1 MTKLRDINSTDH
13 IEKDLHGNVIHTV
26 RDSLVAESL
35 LSVIMC
41 ITILSVM
48 LIIKCYVQ
56 IIEVSIFPPFVTL
69 IVPVLHTVIRR
80 IRINMQLPSFLMT
93 VMASAA
99 FYFLVIN
106 IPVLEFGNSPAN
118 RFFLAAIL
126 VFYSLF
132 SVFYRLKPTFSAG
145 DQEFIVFP
153 LAIHVLFWLVFI
165 LSEKKEI
172 ASNLILHMIIIII
185 LFVVMRQIAVFDA
198 KYYHTLHKTNK
209 PAALL
214 RKQNNKTIAGLI
226 FVIAVALGV
235 LAIFPVETL
244 SRLILMGLRA
254 FFGLFSFLFKEQE
267 IDYEIDYDD
276 PMSSVPLGEEGQYN
290 FWIDVA
296 GTVLAVILIIVVI
309 FIILNAVVILIRNAP
324 RFGKKKETEEDD
336 NLVDTI
342 EDIRPEKKALIT
354 KGPDFGTGH
363 EKKIRKQFYNKA
375 RRAMKKGLPIYSSST
390 PGQIEK
396 VLLANGDNDITPLR
410 QEYEKVRYG
419 SNKS

>member
-1 MTKLRDINSTDH
+1 MTSLRDINSTDH
-13 IEKDLHGNVIHTV
+13 VEKNVHGNIVHTV

-35 LSVIMC
+35 LSIIMC

-56 IIEVSIFPPFVTL
+56 IIDVSIYPPFVTL
-69 IVPVLHTVIRR
+69 IVPVVHTVIRR
-80 IRINMQLPSFLMT
+80 LRINMQLPVFLMT

-99 FYFLVIN
+99 FYFTAIN
-106 IPVLEFGNSPAN
+106 IPVLEFGNSSAN
-118 RFFLAAIL
+118 RFFLAALL

-132 SVFYRLKPTFSAG
+132 SVFYRLKPTFSAS

-153 LAIHVLFWLVFI
+153 LAMHVLFWLVFI

-185 LFVVMRQIAVFDA
+185 LFVIMRQIAIFDA
-198 KYYHTLHKTNK
+198 KYYHTIHKTNK

-214 RKQNNKTIAGLI
+214 RKQNNKTILGLVG
-226 FVIAVALGV
+226 VIAVSLGV
-235 LAIFPVETL
+235 LAIFPVETV
-244 SRLILMGLRA
+244 SRLLLTGLRA

-276 PMSSVPLGEEGQYN
+276 PMASVPLGEEGQYN
-290 FWIDVA
+290 PWIDLA
-296 GTVLAVILIIVVI
+296 GKIVAVILIIVVI
-309 FIILNAVVILIRNAP
+309 FLILNAIRILIQNAP
-324 RFGKKKETEEDD
+324 RFSKKEETEKDD
-336 NLVDTI
+336 NLIDTI
-342 EDIRPEKKALIT
+342 EDIRPEKKSLVT

-363 EKKIRKQFYNKA
+363 ERKIRKQFYNKA
-375 RRAMKKGLPIYSSST
+375 RRAMKKGLPVYSSST